1 MHSST
6 LHKRNTFKLYF
17 IVIFTTQ
24 PAACVSVYSCLVK
37 YNFMFPPDTK
47 LFVVPYFPSLYLPLN
62 PLSLLLQM
70 LLILSMH
77 LIKLIMFI
85 LLHLLLHMLMQA
97 TCCTLLTLHLL
108 LLLRAPHKHWKGS
121 HWKCCCICC
130 CCASCTCML
139 QSVYDSFCCCLLLL
153 FPLFGFL
160 LLLRLLLLSSYK
172 LIWDMD

>member
-6 LHKRNTFKLYF
+6 LHKQNTFRIYF

-24 PAACVSVYSCLVK
+24 PAACVSVYSCLVNN
-37 YNFMFPPDTK
+37 NFMFPPDTK

-85 LLHLLLHMLMQA
+85 LLHLLLHMLMHQLHPANPASSATAAGAAQA
-97 TCCTLLTLHLL
+97 L
-108 LLLRAPHKHWKGS
+108 GG
-121 HWKCCCICC
+121 
-130 CCASCTCML
+130 
-139 QSVYDSFCCCLLLL
+139 Q
-153 FPLFGFL
+153 PL
-160 LLLRLLLLSSYK
+160 
-172 LIWDMD
+172 